1 MVQNEVMYH
10 VYNGAETSEIYP
22 KLVDGF
28 YYKKFS
34 YIKDAILFFYS
45 FIRTAN
51 FGNISKQFGPR

>member
-34 YIKDAILFFYS
+34 YIKDAILFFLLFHSY
-45 FIRTAN
+45 
-51 FGNISKQFGPR
+51 GQFG